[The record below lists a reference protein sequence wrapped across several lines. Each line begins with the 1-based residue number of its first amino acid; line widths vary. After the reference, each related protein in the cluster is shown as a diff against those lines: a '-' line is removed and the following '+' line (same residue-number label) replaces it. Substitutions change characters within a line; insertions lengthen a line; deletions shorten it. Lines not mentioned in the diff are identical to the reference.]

1 MKEFKRAKWGYL
13 IFSVLLCMMG
23 LALILWPE
31 ISAETFCL
39 LIGAV
44 SLVYGIVKIV
54 SYFTQGARAYSF
66 FQFDLAGGIF
76 LVILGMVFL
85 VHPTY
90 ILTVLPV
97 VIGFYMI
104 IDGVEKVETSID
116 AKRYG
121 LRAWWLILVCAL
133 LCAGLGVYLLLNP
146 FEGGALLMMML
157 GIAILFDGVQNIF
170 DAIYTA
176 KMVKSFHRA
185 FDEPV
190 DVKDYQVK

>member
-13 IFSVLLCMMG
+13 IFSILLCMMG

-97 VIGFYMI
+97 EQAMFLSLQRIRLHHIQVRTVISHVPNMFSVSLQTYNG
-104 IDGVEKVETSID
+104 
-116 AKRYG
+116 
-121 LRAWWLILVCAL
+121 
-133 LCAGLGVYLLLNP
+133 P
-146 FEGGALLMMML
+146 
-157 GIAILFDGVQNIF
+157 
-170 DAIYTA
+170 
-176 KMVKSFHRA
+176 
-185 FDEPV
+185 
-190 DVKDYQVK
+190 